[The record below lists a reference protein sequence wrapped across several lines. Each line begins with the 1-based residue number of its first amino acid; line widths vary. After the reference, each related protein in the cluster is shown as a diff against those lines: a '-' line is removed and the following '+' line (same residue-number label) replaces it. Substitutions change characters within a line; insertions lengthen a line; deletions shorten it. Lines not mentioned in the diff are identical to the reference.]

1 MSSILVKISKKTLP
15 EGRQSLQHS
24 SEVKDEG
31 MKTEYALPVTADTG
45 DILSDLKEET
55 IRTERITITSVHT
68 RTSAK
73 TCDTRI
79 CVTSLC
85 HSQEDS

>member
-1 MSSILVKISKKTLP
+1 
-15 EGRQSLQHS
+15 
-24 SEVKDEG
+24 

-68 RTSAK
+68 K
-73 TCDTRI
+73 YF
-79 CVTSLC
+79 
-85 HSQEDS
+85 SQDL